1 MAKKVNREE
10 TWYQI
15 QVKRREF
22 IEQNQRI
29 LPISSLVK
37 ILGISRSYYYKFR
50 NNSAN
55 LDKDSILKNYILECH
70 EKYKGIYGKLRIKA
84 WLEKTYSIVLNH
96 KKVYR
101 LMKELGIKS
110 IIRKKRQS
118 RTYKTPEIVRENIL
132 KRNFKASNPNE
143 KWSIDVSYIPSKS
156 IKFHYLCAIKDLYNN
171 KIVGYSLSK
180 FQDLEQVLT
189 TVKETIKDKKLS
201 NLVIHSDQGFQF
213 THKSYITLLE
223 SQGIKVSH
231 SRRGKCLDNAPIE
244 CFFGHLKSELPYLY
258 SLKTDEEILNA
269 IRSYIKFY
277 NEERIQ
283 VKLKGCSPN
292 EFGNTA

>member
-1 MAKKVNREE
+1 
-10 TWYQI
+10 
-15 QVKRREF
+15 
-22 IEQNQRI
+22 
-29 LPISSLVK
+29 
-37 ILGISRSYYYKFR
+37 
-50 NNSAN
+50 
-55 LDKDSILKNYILECH
+55 
-70 EKYKGIYGKLRIKA
+70 
-84 WLEKTYSIVLNH
+84 
-96 KKVYR
+96 
-101 LMKELGIKS
+101 MKELGIKS
-110 IIRKKRQS
+110 VIRKKRQS
-118 RTYKTPEIVRENIL
+118 RTYKAPEIVRENIL
-132 KRNFKASNPNE
+132 KRNFKATQPNE

-189 TVKETIKDKKLS
+189 TIKETIKDKKLS

-269 IRSYIKFY
+269 IQNYIKFY

>member
-15 QVKRREF
+15 QKKRLEF
-22 IEQNQRI
+22 IEQNRNV

-37 ILGISRSYYYKFR
+37 ILGISRSYYYKIKT
-50 NNSAN
+50 NSKKK
-55 LDKDSILKNYILECH
+55 DKDIILKSYILECY
-70 EKYKGIYGKLRIKA
+70 EKYKGIYGKLRIKIC
-84 WLEKTYSIVLNH
+84 LEKTYSLIVNH
-96 KKVYR
+96 KKIYR
-101 LMKELGIKS
+101 IMKELGIKS
-110 IIRKKRQS
+110 VIRKKRQN
-118 RTYKTPEIVRENIL
+118 RTYKAPEIIRENIL
-132 KRNFKASNPNE
+132 KRNFNASRPNE

-180 FQDLEQVLT
+180 LQNLEHALNT
-189 TVKETIKDKKLS
+189 INEAIKDKKLD
-201 NLVIHSDQGFQF
+201 NLIIHSDQGFQF
-213 THKSYITLLE
+213 THKSYVTLLE
-223 SQGIKVSH
+223 SKGIKVSH

-244 CFFGHLKSELPYLY
+244 CFFGHLKSELPHLY
-258 SLKTDEEILNA
+258 SQKTDEEILTAVKN
-269 IRSYIKFY
+269 YIKFY

-283 VKLKGCSPN
+283 IKLKGCIPN